1 MFHYS
6 SSTTHG
12 TITDSGRKIKTTNV
26 DVSNG
31 RGVIKV
37 SIEDEKGIHSDTRLL
52 TKSEMSNIQK
62 HKFMPKLFSKTLTNV
77 KNLKVR
83 GKSGKTVRKTKKVKK

>member
-12 TITDSGRKIKTTNV
+12 TVTDSGRKIKTTNV

-37 SIEDEKGIHSDTRLL
+37 SIEDHKGLHSDTRLL
-52 TKSEMSNIQK
+52 TKSEMRNIQK
-62 HKFMPKLFSKTLTNV
+62 HRFMPNLFSKTLSNV

-83 GKSGKTVRKTKKVKK
+83 GKSRKTVRKTKKVKK